1 MTNRVPAC
9 VSIPLSKLC
18 EAARAFIENCNQFE
32 ERAQAIGHELQE
44 LSDEYKKMETE
55 TTCKNRT
62 GGALKGLGY
71 VAALATAFGVGH
83 TVLRGEDEKAL
94 AAGGLVLLSLSA
106 AAAAAVETGDSTVLN
121 ANVKKALT
129 QQDMMKSLK
138 ALVEEFMTI
147 IGAQRT
153 ILDDI
158 ITFSDEL
165 NKNSSFVRTE
175 AGAQAKETLSDIKK
189 FQGLQNKMNELT
201 EDVKAAHLIAESARQ
216 CEKTLTKLL
225 KMRSKFK
232 DFEQN

>member
-1 MTNRVPAC
+1 MANRLPAC

-83 TVLRGEDEKAL
+83 TVSRVGDEKAL

-165 NKNSSFVRTE
+165 NENSSFVRTE
-175 AGAQAKETLSDIKK
+175 AGAQAKKTLSDIKK
-189 FQGLQNKMNELT
+189 FQGLQNEMNELT

-216 CEKTLTKLL
+216 CEKTLTELL
-225 KMRSKFK
+225 KMRNELK

>member
-1 MTNRVPAC
+1 MANRVPAC

-71 VAALATAFGVGH
+71 VAALVTVFGVGFS
-83 TVLRGEDEKAL
+83 VSRVGDEKAL
-94 AAGGLVLLSLSA
+94 AAGGLVLLSLS
-106 AAAAAVETGDSTVLN
+106 AAAAVETGDSTVLN

-138 ALVEEFMTI
+138 ALVEEFMTL

-165 NKNSSFVRTE
+165 NENSSIVRTE
-175 AGAQAKETLSDIKK
+175 AGAQAKRILSDIKK
-189 FQGLQNKMNELT
+189 FQGLQNEMNELT

-216 CEKTLTKLL
+216 CEKTLTELL
-225 KMRSKFK
+225 KMRNELKE
-232 DFEQN
+232 FEQN

>member
-1 MTNRVPAC
+1 MANRLPAC

-62 GGALKGLGY
+62 GDALKGLGY

-106 AAAAAVETGDSTVLN
+106 AAAVKTGDSTVLN

-165 NKNSSFVRTE
+165 NENSSFVRTE
-175 AGAQAKETLSDIKK
+175 AGAQAKKTLSDIKK
-189 FQGLQNKMNELT
+189 FQGLQNEMNELT

-216 CEKTLTKLL
+216 CEKTLTELL

-232 DFEQN
+232 EFEQN

>member
-1 MTNRVPAC
+1 MANRLPAC

-55 TTCKNRT
+55 TTCKNRI
-62 GGALKGLGY
+62 GDALKGLGY
-71 VAALATAFGVGH
+71 VAALVTAFGVGFS
-83 TVLRGEDEKAL
+83 VSRVGDEKAL
-94 AAGGLVLLSLSA
+94 AGGLVLLSLS

-129 QQDMMKSLK
+129 QQDTMKSLK

-165 NKNSSFVRTE
+165 NENSSIVSTK
-175 AGAQAKETLSDIKK
+175 AGAQAKKTLSDIKK
-189 FQGLQNKMNELT
+189 FQGLQNEMNELT

-225 KMRSKFK
+225 KMRNELKE
-232 DFEQN
+232 FEQN

>member
-1 MTNRVPAC
+1 MANRLPAC

-71 VAALATAFGVGH
+71 VAALVTAFGVGFS
-83 TVLRGEDEKAL
+83 VSRVGDEKAL
-94 AAGGLVLLSLSA
+94 AGGLVLLSLS

-129 QQDMMKSLK
+129 QQDTMKSLK

-165 NKNSSFVRTE
+165 NENSSFVRTE
-175 AGAQAKETLSDIKK
+175 AGAQAKKTLSDIKK

-216 CEKTLTKLL
+216 CEKTLTELL
-225 KMRSKFK
+225 KMRNELKE
-232 DFEQN
+232 FEQN

>member
-1 MTNRVPAC
+1 MANRVPAC

-18 EAARAFIENCNQFE
+18 EAARAFIKNCNQFE

-55 TTCKNRT
+55 TTCKNRI
-62 GGALKGLGY
+62 GDALKGLGY

-83 TVLRGEDEKAL
+83 TVLRVGDEKAL

-106 AAAAAVETGDSTVLN
+106 AAAVKTGDSTVLN

-165 NKNSSFVRTE
+165 NENSSFVRTE
-175 AGAQAKETLSDIKK
+175 AGAQAKKTLSDIKK
-189 FQGLQNKMNELT
+189 FQGLQNEMNELT

-216 CEKTLTKLL
+216 CEKTLTELL
-225 KMRSKFK
+225 KMRNELK

>member
-1 MTNRVPAC
+1 MANRVPAC

-106 AAAAAVETGDSTVLN
+106 AAAVETGDSTVLN

-165 NKNSSFVRTE
+165 NENSSIVSTK
-175 AGAQAKETLSDIKK
+175 AGAQAKKTLSDIKK
-189 FQGLQNKMNELT
+189 FQGLQNEMNELT

-216 CEKTLTKLL
+216 CEKTLTELL

-232 DFEQN
+232 EFEQN

>member
-1 MTNRVPAC
+1 MANRLPAC

-55 TTCKNRT
+55 TTCKNRI
-62 GGALKGLGY
+62 GDALKGLGY

-106 AAAAAVETGDSTVLN
+106 AAAVKTGDSTVLN

-165 NKNSSFVRTE
+165 NENSSIVSTK
-175 AGAQAKETLSDIKK
+175 AGAQAKKTLSDIKK

-216 CEKTLTKLL
+216 CEKTLTELL
-225 KMRSKFK
+225 KMRNELK

>member
-1 MTNRVPAC
+1 MTNRLPAC

-55 TTCKNRT
+55 TTCKNRI
-62 GGALKGLGY
+62 GDALKGLGY
-71 VAALATAFGVGH
+71 VAALATAFGVGFS
-83 TVLRGEDEKAL
+83 VSRVGDEKAL
-94 AAGGLVLLSLSA
+94 AGGLVLLSLSA
-106 AAAAAVETGDSTVLN
+106 AAAVKTGDSTVLN

-129 QQDMMKSLK
+129 QQDTMKSLK

-165 NKNSSFVRTE
+165 NENSSIVSTK
-175 AGAQAKETLSDIKK
+175 AGAQAKRILSDIKK

-225 KMRSKFK
+225 KMRNELK

>member
-1 MTNRVPAC
+1 MANTLPAC

-106 AAAAAVETGDSTVLN
+106 AAAVKTGDSTVLN

-165 NKNSSFVRTE
+165 NENSSIVSTK
-175 AGAQAKETLSDIKK
+175 AGAQAKKTLSDIKK
-189 FQGLQNKMNELT
+189 FQGLQNEMNELT

-216 CEKTLTKLL
+216 CEKTLTELL

-232 DFEQN
+232 EFEQN

>member
-1 MTNRVPAC
+1 MTNRLPAC

-55 TTCKNRT
+55 TTCKNRI
-62 GGALKGLGY
+62 GDALKGLGY
-71 VAALATAFGVGH
+71 VAALVTAFGVGFS
-83 TVLRGEDEKAL
+83 VSRVGDEKAL
-94 AAGGLVLLSLSA
+94 AGGLVLLSLS

-165 NKNSSFVRTE
+165 NENSSIVRTE
-175 AGAQAKETLSDIKK
+175 AGAQAKRTLSDIKK
-189 FQGLQNKMNELT
+189 FQGLQNEMNELT

-225 KMRSKFK
+225 KMRNELKE
-232 DFEQN
+232 FEQN

>member
-1 MTNRVPAC
+1 MTNRLPAC

-55 TTCKNRT
+55 TTCKNRI
-62 GGALKGLGY
+62 GDALKGLGY
-71 VAALATAFGVGH
+71 VAALATAFGVGFS
-83 TVLRGEDEKAL
+83 VSRVGDEKAL
-94 AAGGLVLLSLSA
+94 AGGLVLLSLS

-129 QQDMMKSLK
+129 QQDTMKSLK

-165 NKNSSFVRTE
+165 NENSSIVRTE

-189 FQGLQNKMNELT
+189 FQGLQNEMNELT

-225 KMRSKFK
+225 KMRNELKE
-232 DFEQN
+232 FEQN

>member
-1 MTNRVPAC
+1 MTNRLPAC

-18 EAARAFIENCNQFE
+18 EAAEAFIENCNQFE

-71 VAALATAFGVGH
+71 VAALTTAAGVGRI
-83 TVLRGEDEKAL
+83 VLRGEGEKAL
-94 AAGGLVLLSLSA
+94 AAGCFFLLTLSA
-106 AAAAAVETGDSTVLN
+106 AAVKTGESTVLN
-121 ANVKKALT
+121 ANVQKSLT

-147 IGAQRT
+147 IGAQKT

-165 NKNSSFVRTE
+165 NENSSFVRTE
-175 AGAQAKETLSDIKK
+175 AGAQAKETLSDIKQ
-189 FQGLQNKMNELT
+189 FQGFQNKMNELT

-216 CEKTLTKLL
+216 YEKTLTELL

>member
-1 MTNRVPAC
+1 MANRLPAC

-18 EAARAFIENCNQFE
+18 EAARAFIKNCNQFE

-55 TTCKNRT
+55 TTCKNRI
-62 GGALKGLGY
+62 GDALKGLGY
-71 VAALATAFGVGH
+71 VAALVTAFGVGFS
-83 TVLRGEDEKAL
+83 VSRVGDEKAL
-94 AAGGLVLLSLSA
+94 AGGLVLLSLS

-129 QQDMMKSLK
+129 QQDTMKSLK

-165 NKNSSFVRTE
+165 NENSSIVRTE
-175 AGAQAKETLSDIKK
+175 AGAQAKKTLSDIKK

-225 KMRSKFK
+225 KMRNELKE
-232 DFEQN
+232 FEQN

>member
-1 MTNRVPAC
+1 MANRLPAC
-9 VSIPLSKLC
+9 VSIPLSKLY

-32 ERAQAIGHELQE
+32 ERAQAIGDELQE

-55 TTCKNRT
+55 TTCKNRI
-62 GGALKGLGY
+62 GDALKGLGY
-71 VAALATAFGVGH
+71 VAALVTAFGVGFS
-83 TVLRGEDEKAL
+83 VSRVGDEKAL
-94 AAGGLVLLSLSA
+94 AGSLVLLSLS

-165 NKNSSFVRTE
+165 NENSSFVRTE

-201 EDVKAAHLIAESARQ
+201 EDVKAAHFIAESARQ
-216 CEKTLTKLL
+216 CEKTLTELL
-225 KMRSKFK
+225 KMRNELKE
-232 DFEQN
+232 FEQN

>member
-1 MTNRVPAC
+1 MTNRLPAC

-18 EAARAFIENCNQFE
+18 EAAEAFIENCNQFE

-55 TTCKNRT
+55 TTCKNRI
-62 GGALKGLGY
+62 GDALKGLGY
-71 VAALATAFGVGH
+71 VAALATAFGVGFS
-83 TVLRGEDEKAL
+83 VSRGGDEKAL
-94 AAGGLVLLSLSA
+94 AAGGLVFLSLSA

-147 IGAQRT
+147 IGAQKT

-165 NKNSSFVRTE
+165 NENSSFVRTE

-216 CEKTLTKLL
+216 CEKTLTELL
-225 KMRSKFK
+225 KMRNELKE
-232 DFEQN
+232 FEQN

>member
-1 MTNRVPAC
+1 MANRLPAC

-62 GGALKGLGY
+62 GDALKGLGY

-94 AAGGLVLLSLSA
+94 AGGLVLLSLSA
-106 AAAAAVETGDSTVLN
+106 AAAVKTGDSTVLN

-165 NKNSSFVRTE
+165 NENSSFVRTE
-175 AGAQAKETLSDIKK
+175 AGAQAKKTLSDIKK

-216 CEKTLTKLL
+216 CEKTLTELL
-225 KMRSKFK
+225 KMRNELK

>member
-1 MTNRVPAC
+1 MANRVPAC

-55 TTCKNRT
+55 TTCKNRI
-62 GGALKGLGY
+62 GDALKGLGY

-94 AAGGLVLLSLSA
+94 AGGLVLLSLSA
-106 AAAAAVETGDSTVLN
+106 AAAVKTGDSTVLN

-165 NKNSSFVRTE
+165 NENSSFVRTE
-175 AGAQAKETLSDIKK
+175 AGAQAKKTLSDIKK

-216 CEKTLTKLL
+216 CEKTLTELL
-225 KMRSKFK
+225 KMRNELK

>member
-1 MTNRVPAC
+1 MANRLPAC

-55 TTCKNRT
+55 TTCKNRI
-62 GGALKGLGY
+62 GDALKGLGY
-71 VAALATAFGVGH
+71 VAALATAFGVGFS
-83 TVLRGEDEKAL
+83 VSRVGDEKAL

-106 AAAAAVETGDSTVLN
+106 AAAVKTGDSTVLN

-165 NKNSSFVRTE
+165 NENSSFVRTE
-175 AGAQAKETLSDIKK
+175 AGAQAKKTLSDIKK
-189 FQGLQNKMNELT
+189 FQGLQNEMNELT

-216 CEKTLTKLL
+216 CEKTLTELL

-232 DFEQN
+232 EFEQN

>member
-1 MTNRVPAC
+1 MTNTLPAC

-55 TTCKNRT
+55 TTCKNRI
-62 GGALKGLGY
+62 GDALKGLGY

-94 AAGGLVLLSLSA
+94 AAGGLVLLSLS
-106 AAAAAVETGDSTVLN
+106 AAAAVETGDSTVLN

-165 NKNSSFVRTE
+165 NENSSFVSTK
-175 AGAQAKETLSDIKK
+175 AGAQAKRILSDIKK
-189 FQGLQNKMNELT
+189 FQGLQNEMNELT

-225 KMRSKFK
+225 KMRNELKE
-232 DFEQN
+232 FEQN

>member
-1 MTNRVPAC
+1 MANRLPAC

-55 TTCKNRT
+55 TTCKNRI
-62 GGALKGLGY
+62 GDALKGLGY

-106 AAAAAVETGDSTVLN
+106 AAAVKTGDSTVLN

-165 NKNSSFVRTE
+165 NENSSFVRTE
-175 AGAQAKETLSDIKK
+175 AGAQAKRTLSDIKK
-189 FQGLQNKMNELT
+189 FQGLQNEMNELT
-201 EDVKAAHLIAESARQ
+201 EDVKAAHLIVESARQ
-216 CEKTLTKLL
+216 CEKTLTELL

>member
-1 MTNRVPAC
+1 MTNRLPAC

-83 TVLRGEDEKAL
+83 TVLRVGDEKAL

-106 AAAAAVETGDSTVLN
+106 AAAVKTGDSTVLN

-129 QQDMMKSLK
+129 QQDTMKSLK

-158 ITFSDEL
+158 ITFSD
-165 NKNSSFVRTE
+165 
-175 AGAQAKETLSDIKK
+175 
-189 FQGLQNKMNELT
+189 
-201 EDVKAAHLIAESARQ
+201 
-216 CEKTLTKLL
+216 
-225 KMRSKFK
+225 
-232 DFEQN
+232 

>member
-1 MTNRVPAC
+1 MANRLRAC
-9 VSIPLSKLC
+9 VSIPLSKLY

-55 TTCKNRT
+55 TTCKNRI
-62 GGALKGLGY
+62 GDALKGLGY
-71 VAALATAFGVGH
+71 VAALVTAFGVGFS
-83 TVLRGEDEKAL
+83 VSRVGDEKAL
-94 AAGGLVLLSLSA
+94 AGSLVLLSLS

-165 NKNSSFVRTE
+165 NENSSIVRTE

-201 EDVKAAHLIAESARQ
+201 EDVKAAHFIAESARQ
-216 CEKTLTKLL
+216 CEKTLTELL
-225 KMRSKFK
+225 KMRNELKE
-232 DFEQN
+232 FEQN

>member
-1 MTNRVPAC
+1 MANRLPAC
-9 VSIPLSKLC
+9 VSIPLSKLY

-55 TTCKNRT
+55 TTCKNRI
-62 GGALKGLGY
+62 GDALKGLGY
-71 VAALATAFGVGH
+71 VAALVTAFGVGFS
-83 TVLRGEDEKAL
+83 VSRVGDEKAL
-94 AAGGLVLLSLSA
+94 AGSLVLLSLS

-165 NKNSSFVRTE
+165 NENSSIVRTE

-201 EDVKAAHLIAESARQ
+201 EDVKAAHFIAESARQ
-216 CEKTLTKLL
+216 CEKTLTELL
-225 KMRSKFK
+225 KMRNELKE
-232 DFEQN
+232 FEQN

>member
-1 MTNRVPAC
+1 MANRLPAC
-9 VSIPLSKLC
+9 VSIPLSKLY
-18 EAARAFIENCNQFE
+18 EAARAFIENCNHFE
-32 ERAQAIGHELQE
+32 KRAQAIGHELQE

-62 GGALKGLGY
+62 GDALKGLGY
-71 VAALATAFGVGH
+71 VAALVTAFGVGFS
-83 TVLRGEDEKAL
+83 VSRVGDEKAL
-94 AAGGLVLLSLSA
+94 AAGGLVLLSLS

-165 NKNSSFVRTE
+165 NENSSIVSTK
-175 AGAQAKETLSDIKK
+175 AGAQAKRILSDIKK

-201 EDVKAAHLIAESARQ
+201 EDV
-216 CEKTLTKLL
+216 
-225 KMRSKFK
+225 
-232 DFEQN
+232 

>member
-1 MTNRVPAC
+1 MANRLPAC

-106 AAAAAVETGDSTVLN
+106 AAAVKTGDSTVLN

-165 NKNSSFVRTE
+165 NENSSIVNTK

-216 CEKTLTKLL
+216 CEKTLTELL
-225 KMRSKFK
+225 KMRNEFK

>member
-1 MTNRVPAC
+1 MANRLPAC

-18 EAARAFIENCNQFE
+18 EAARAFIKNCNQFE

-55 TTCKNRT
+55 TTCKNRI
-62 GGALKGLGY
+62 GDALKGLGY
-71 VAALATAFGVGH
+71 VAALVTAFGVGFS
-83 TVLRGEDEKAL
+83 VSRVGDEKAL
-94 AAGGLVLLSLSA
+94 AGGLVLLSLSA

-165 NKNSSFVRTE
+165 NENSSIVRTE
-175 AGAQAKETLSDIKK
+175 AGAQAKRILSDIKK

-216 CEKTLTKLL
+216 CEKTLTELL
-225 KMRSKFK
+225 KMRNELK

>member
-1 MTNRVPAC
+1 MANRLPAC

-62 GGALKGLGY
+62 GDALKGLGY

-106 AAAAAVETGDSTVLN
+106 AAAVKTGDSTVLN

-165 NKNSSFVRTE
+165 NENSSIVSTK

-189 FQGLQNKMNELT
+189 FQGLQNEMNELT

-216 CEKTLTKLL
+216 CEKTLTELL
-225 KMRSKFK
+225 KMRNELKE
-232 DFEQN
+232 FEQN

>member
-1 MTNRVPAC
+1 MANRLPAC

-32 ERAQAIGHELQE
+32 ERAQAIGHEL
-44 LSDEYKKMETE
+44 SDEYKKMETE

-62 GGALKGLGY
+62 GDALKGLGY

-106 AAAAAVETGDSTVLN
+106 AAAVKTGDSTVLN

-165 NKNSSFVRTE
+165 NENSSFVRTE
-175 AGAQAKETLSDIKK
+175 AGAQAKKTLSDIKK

-216 CEKTLTKLL
+216 CEKTLTELL
-225 KMRSKFK
+225 KMRNELK

>member
-1 MTNRVPAC
+1 MANRLPAC

-55 TTCKNRT
+55 TTCKNRI
-62 GGALKGLGY
+62 GDALKGLGY

-94 AAGGLVLLSLSA
+94 TAGRLVLLSLSA
-106 AAAAAVETGDSTVLN
+106 AAAVKTGDSTVLN

-165 NKNSSFVRTE
+165 NENSSFVRTE
-175 AGAQAKETLSDIKK
+175 AGAQAKKTLSDIKK
-189 FQGLQNKMNELT
+189 FQGLQNEMNELT

-216 CEKTLTKLL
+216 CEKTLTELL

>member
-1 MTNRVPAC
+1 MANRLPAC

-62 GGALKGLGY
+62 GDALKGLGY
-71 VAALATAFGVGH
+71 VAALVTAFGVGFS
-83 TVLRGEDEKAL
+83 VSRVGDEKAL

-106 AAAAAVETGDSTVLN
+106 AAAVKTGDSTVLN

-165 NKNSSFVRTE
+165 NENSSFVRTE
-175 AGAQAKETLSDIKK
+175 AGAQAKKTLSDIKK

-216 CEKTLTKLL
+216 CEKTLTELL
-225 KMRSKFK
+225 KMRNELK

>member
-1 MTNRVPAC
+1 MANRLPAC

-55 TTCKNRT
+55 TTCKNRI
-62 GGALKGLGY
+62 GDALKGLGY
-71 VAALATAFGVGH
+71 VAALVTAFGVGFS
-83 TVLRGEDEKAL
+83 VSRVGDEKAL
-94 AAGGLVLLSLSA
+94 AGGLVLLSLS

-129 QQDMMKSLK
+129 QQDTMKSLK

-165 NKNSSFVRTE
+165 NENSSIVSTK
-175 AGAQAKETLSDIKK
+175 AGAQAKKTLSDIKK
-189 FQGLQNKMNELT
+189 FQGLQNEMNELT

-216 CEKTLTKLL
+216 CEKTLTELL
-225 KMRSKFK
+225 KMRNELKE
-232 DFEQN
+232 FEQN

>member
-1 MTNRVPAC
+1 MANRLPAC

-71 VAALATAFGVGH
+71 VAALVTAFGVGFS
-83 TVLRGEDEKAL
+83 VSRVGDEKAL

-106 AAAAAVETGDSTVLN
+106 AAAVKTGDSTVLN

-165 NKNSSFVRTE
+165 NENSSFVRTE
-175 AGAQAKETLSDIKK
+175 AGAQAKKTLSDIKK

-216 CEKTLTKLL
+216 CEKTLTELL
-225 KMRSKFK
+225 KMRNELK

>member
-1 MTNRVPAC
+1 MTNRLPAC

-55 TTCKNRT
+55 TTCKNRI
-62 GGALKGLGY
+62 GDALKGLGY
-71 VAALATAFGVGH
+71 VAALATAFGVGFS
-83 TVLRGEDEKAL
+83 VSRGGDEKAL
-94 AAGGLVLLSLSA
+94 AAGGLVLLSLS

-147 IGAQRT
+147 IGAQKT

-165 NKNSSFVRTE
+165 NEKSSIVSTK

-216 CEKTLTKLL
+216 CEKTLTELL
-225 KMRSKFK
+225 KMRNELKE
-232 DFEQN
+232 FEQN

>member
-1 MTNRVPAC
+1 MANTLPAC

-94 AAGGLVLLSLSA
+94 AGGLVLLSLSA
-106 AAAAAVETGDSTVLN
+106 AAAVKTGDSTVLN

-189 FQGLQNKMNELT
+189 FQGLQNEMNELT

-216 CEKTLTKLL
+216 CEKTLTELL

-232 DFEQN
+232 EFEQN

>member
-1 MTNRVPAC
+1 MTNRLPAC

-18 EAARAFIENCNQFE
+18 EAAEAFIENCNQFE
-32 ERAQAIGHELQE
+32 ERAQAIGNELQE

-62 GGALKGLGY
+62 GKALKGLGY
-71 VAALATAFGVGH
+71 VAALTTAAGVGH
-83 TVLRGEDEKAL
+83 TVLRGEGEKAL
-94 AAGGLVLLSLSA
+94 AAGCFFLFTLSA
-106 AAAAAVETGDSTVLN
+106 AAVKTGDSTVLN
-121 ANVKKALT
+121 ANVKKSLT

-165 NKNSSFVRTE
+165 NENSSFVRTA

-189 FQGLQNKMNELT
+189 FQGLRNEMNELT
-201 EDVKAAHLIAESARQ
+201 VDVKAAHHIAESARQ
-216 CEKTLTKLL
+216 CEKTLTELL